1 MAGMFQAPPGIRC
14 GRSFQFYGGL
24 SLADIGVV
32 YLCRFADGE
41 AAVRT
46 FVQSYRAHAAGV
58 THDLHG
64 ILKGFPDLPSLAS
77 ARALFAGLPVNF
89 IELEDIGYDIGSYFA
104 ATKVVSDRRLI
115 FFNTFTE
122 LLADDWL
129 KKFDTA
135 LSLPGVGIVSATG
148 SWQSLSS
155 YYEVL
160 VRLGW
165 HEIGRI
171 CTTWFSRRNRHTQDS
186 PAARGLRARN
196 GVPKAASL
204 GRGLYLL
211 LRLDR
216 YLRYLYQYGRY
227 PNPHVRSNAFMIE
240 RDRFLSL
247 HPSSFEKKIDAYRF
261 ESGRQSMTKQIIAQ
275 GLRPVLMDRNGCVYD
290 ISEWESSSTYWVDQ
304 QANLIAAD
312 NRTRQYE
319 KGSQERRR
327 RLQDYAWVHPASWTL
342 EVHRA
347 RLIYDQP

>member
-1 MAGMFQAPPGIRC
+1 M
-14 GRSFQFYGGL
+14 
-24 SLADIGVV
+24 ADIGVV

-41 AAVRT
+41 SAVRT
-46 FVQSYRAHAAGV
+46 FVQSYRAHTAGV

-77 ARALFAGLPVNF
+77 ARALFAGIPVNF
-89 IELEDIGYDIGSYFA
+89 VELEDTGYDIGSYFA
-104 ATKVVSDRRLI
+104 AAKVASNRRLI

-155 YYEVL
+155 YYEVI

-171 CTTWFSRRNRHTQDS
+171 CTTWFSRRNRHNQDS
-186 PAARGLRARN
+186 PADQGLRARS
-196 GVPKAASL
+196 GGPEAASL

-211 LRLDR
+211 LRPDR

-240 RDRFLSL
+240 RHCFLSL
-247 HPSSFEKKIDAYRF
+247 HTSSFEKKNDAYRF
-261 ESGRQSMTKQIIAQ
+261 ESGRQSMTKQIMAQ
-275 GLRPVLMDRNGCVYD
+275 GLRPVLVDRNGSVYD
-290 ISEWESSSTYWVDQ
+290 ISEWESSSTYWVDH

-319 KGSQERRR
+319 NGSQERRR
-327 RLQDYAWVHPASWTL
+327 RLQDYAWVHPALWTL
-342 EVHRA
+342 EVHRS
-347 RLIYDQP
+347 RLIYDQL

>member
-1 MAGMFQAPPGIRC
+1 M
-14 GRSFQFYGGL
+14 
-24 SLADIGVV
+24 ADIGVV

-41 AAVRT
+41 PAVRT
-46 FVQSYRAHAAGV
+46 FLDSYRAHAASV
-58 THDLHG
+58 EHDLQV
-64 ILKGFPDLPSLAS
+64 ILKGFPDLPSRAA

-89 IELEDIGYDIGSYFA
+89 IELEDAGYDIGSFFVA
-104 ATKVVSDRRLI
+104 AKVVSNRRLL

-122 LLADDWL
+122 VLADDWL
-129 KKFDTA
+129 RKFDTA
-135 LSLPGVGIVSATG
+135 LSLPGIGIVSATG

-165 HEIGRI
+165 HELGRI
-171 CTTWFSRRNRHTQDS
+171 RTTWFSKQ
-186 PAARGLRARN
+186 GLRAKN
-196 GVPKAASL
+196 GAPKAASL

-211 LRLDR
+211 PRPDR

-227 PNPHVRSNAFMIE
+227 PNAHVRSNAFMIE
-240 RDRFLSL
+240 RHRFLSL
-247 HPSSFEKKIDAYRF
+247 RTSSFEKKNDAYRF
-261 ESGRQSMTKQIIAQ
+261 ESGRQSMTKQIMAQ
-275 GLRPVLMDRNGCVYD
+275 GLRPVIVDRNGSVYN

-319 KGSQERRR
+319 NGSQDLRR
-327 RLQDYAWVHPASWTL
+327 RLHDYAWVHPAAWTL
-342 EVHRA
+342 EVHRS